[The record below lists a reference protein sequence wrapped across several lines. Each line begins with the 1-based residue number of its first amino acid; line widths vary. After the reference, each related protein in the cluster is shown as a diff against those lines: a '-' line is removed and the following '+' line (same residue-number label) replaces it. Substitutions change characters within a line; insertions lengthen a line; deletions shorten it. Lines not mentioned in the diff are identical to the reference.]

1 MAAAVFIRAG
11 WSSARAGR
19 QRWKLGA
26 VSSRRGRLQHAPAE
40 PVLKILVLLIDKP
53 GHRHQAEGGA
63 LSIARITP
71 VERVPVEVRPRWFAP
86 PALRR
91 AALTLARVAS
101 PAVMLRLVYGI
112 DPAAIDRPEVI
123 VGSGRPAVTPGI
135 LLARHFG
142 VPFVFAGLA
151 DGMAEAVEIDLMLVS
166 VKRFESAT
174 NAIFTPV
181 PSLVA
186 PDLLPPP
193 RDAADPRGLAGASIG
208 LLLGGDAHSHRFD
221 EGDWRDLARL
231 VRETRERAGVRWWV
245 TNSRR
250 TGDVGSRIFED
261 LAGEGVVER
270 FVDWRRPG
278 SGTVAEIFAAD
289 LLMVTEDSVSM
300 MSEAVAA
307 QRRVVT
313 MRPRDFEPTLVDD
326 IVATLTDG
334 GAMAVLPIAGSGA
347 EDLLGAF
354 GRLTPVATDHRDT
367 IAAAVRSRLPGLFA
381 ADGEAR

>member
-1 MAAAVFIRAG
+1 M
-11 WSSARAGR
+11 
-19 QRWKLGA
+19 
-26 VSSRRGRLQHAPAE
+26 
-40 PVLKILVLLIDKP
+40 
-53 GHRHQAEGGA
+53 
-63 LSIARITP
+63 
-71 VERVPVEVRPRWFAP
+71 EVRPRWFAF

-91 AALTLARVAS
+91 AALSLARAAS
-101 PAVMLRLVYGI
+101 PAAMLRLVYGI
-112 DPAAIDRPEVI
+112 DPSALARPDAI
-123 VGSGRPAVTPGI
+123 VGSGRPAVAPGI

-142 VPFVFAGLA
+142 VPYVFAGLA

-186 PDLLPPP
+186 PDRLPAP
-193 RDAADPRGLAGASIG
+193 RDPSDPRGLAGASIG

-221 EGDWRDLARL
+221 EADWRDLARL
-231 VRETRERAGVRWWV
+231 VRDTRERAGVRWWV

-250 TGDVGSRIFED
+250 TGDVGGRIFAA
-261 LAGEGVVER
+261 LAEEGVVER
-270 FVDWRRPG
+270 FVDWRDPG
-278 SGTVAEIFAAD
+278 SGTVADIFAAD

-307 QRRVVT
+307 QRRVVAL
-313 MRPRDFEPTLVDD
+313 RPRRFEATLVDD
-326 IVATLTDG
+326 IVATLVDG

-354 GRLTPVATDHRDT
+354 GRLEPVTTDHRDT
-367 IAAAVRSRLPGLFA
+367 IAAAVRARLPALFA
-381 ADGEAR
+381 SAEVRR